1 MRFFM
6 LKYSVE
12 RKILRIASVVICV
25 FWLVFILFI
34 VNKGLI
40 KRYEYPL
47 KYKEEIISV
56 SNAFGFESAL
66 IFSMVKTESS
76 FNEKAQSK
84 KGAKGLM
91 QLLDSTAKFVAEM
104 QGVEKYD
111 IFNVQTNLSF
121 GCCYLKY
128 LSKKFTNLKTA
139 IVAYNAGEGNVNEW
153 LKNKEY
159 SKDGRN
165 LIKIPFRESEEY
177 LEKIEKSLSNY
188 KKLYKNILDKGKTF

>member
-1 MRFFM
+1 M
-6 LKYSVE
+6 LNYKAE
-12 RKILRIASVVICV
+12 RKILKITSIVICA
-25 FWLVFILFI
+25 FWVVFIMFVI
-34 VNKGLI
+34 NKSLI

-47 KYKEEIISV
+47 KYKEEIFSISKT
-56 SNAFGFESAL
+56 FGLDSAL

-76 FNEKAQSK
+76 FNEKALSK

-91 QLLDSTAKFVAEM
+91 QLLDSTAEFVAEM
-104 QGVEKYD
+104 QGVERYD
-111 IFNVQTNLSF
+111 IFDVKTNLSF

-128 LSKKFTNLKTA
+128 LLKKFSNLKTA
-139 IVAYNAGEGNVNEW
+139 IVAYNAGEGNVSGW
-153 LKNKEY
+153 LNNKEY

-165 LIKIPFRESEEY
+165 LTKIPFKESQEY